1 MTIRLAIISDI
12 HANLP
17 ALEAVLA
24 EVDAK
29 AAGQPF
35 DAVYCL
41 GDLGGYGSQPNE
53 VQQLVMDR
61 SYPTISGN
69 YDENVGFERDDC
81 GCHYTRPFEIEMSNI
96 SFLWTRE
103 HTTDENKAWLRS
115 LPFHFEIRLEV
126 EGQRV
131 LLCHGSPRSDEEIIT
146 PATPAETIEE
156 ILGGV
161 KERLVVGGHTH
172 MQHRS
177 GRYVNAGSVG
187 MPYEDD
193 VAAYW
198 AVIADDVDFR
208 RTPFDVER
216 AIAET
221 KRSAWPLGES
231 FVRENLE
238 QAPSRDAAIAQ
249 FRPAGT

>member
-1 MTIRLAIISDI
+1 MRIAALYDV
-12 HANLP
+12 HGMP
-17 ALEAVLA
+17 WALEAVLA
-24 EVDAK
+24 EVDT
-29 AAGQPF
+29 
-35 DAVYCL
+35 DAIVFG
-41 GDLGGYGSQPNE
+41 GDLVWGPYPRETLALIRSLDARVVRGNTDRDPGEWVSAQLNE
-53 VQQLVMDR
+53 EEL
-61 SYPTISGN
+61 
-69 YDENVGFERDDC
+69 
-81 GCHYTRPFEIEMSNI
+81 
-96 SFLWTRE
+96 
-103 HTTDENKAWLRS
+103 AWLAE
-115 LPFHFEIRLEV
+115 LPQSVTVDDVFY
-126 EGQRV
+126 
-131 LLCHGSPRSDEEIIT
+131 CHATPRSDEEIVT
-146 PATPAETIEE
+146 PETPDELLEE
-156 ILGGV
+156 MLAGV
-161 KERLVVGGHTH
+161 GERLVVGGHTH

-231 FVRENLE
+231 FIRENLE